1 MKYLGS
7 LILLG
12 VLAAWITHAAMER
25 FDVLNGEAQRQQ
37 QERLP

>member
-12 VLAAWITHAAMER
+12 VLAAWITTAAMEK
-25 FDVLNGEAQRQQ
+25 FDQIHAEAQAQQ